1 VQGFFEFVKSL
12 GAARMAAMAAVTLA
26 LIGFFSFLMIR
37 MTTPQMVPL
46 FTDLSVEDSSSII
59 KDLERQAIAYQLKN
73 DGAIV
78 MVAKD
83 NVARLRMKLAEGG
96 LPKGGGVGYE
106 IFDKSDALGSTTF
119 VQNINHLRALEGEL
133 ARTIRGLDRVQA
145 ARVHLV
151 LPDRP
156 LFSRG
161 LTRRLVSSKVCS
173 RISTP
178 APSTCRRLASSAKAL
193 RHASVLDGIAERS
206 HWIG

>member
-1 VQGFFEFVKSL
+1 MQGFFDFVKSL

-46 FTDLSVEDSSSII
+46 FTDLSVEDSASIV

-83 NVARLRMKLAEGG
+83 NVARLRMKLAESG

-133 ARTIRGLDRVQA
+133 ARTIRSLDRVQA

-156 LFSRG
+156 LFSRDKIEPSASIV
-161 LTRRLVSSKVCS
+161 LKV
-173 RISTP
+173 RG
-178 APSTCRRLASSAKAL
+178 SA
-193 RHASVLDGIAERS
+193 
-206 HWIG
+206 